1 MSRTDDVLP
10 SAEKVLD
17 TVTPPSVGR
26 PNREM
31 ATVVRARGVVAPL
44 VSPVSGAR
52 LAGQPTV
59 LGARS
64 ALMDTLVRER
74 ERSGSVCVPT
84 AHS

>member
-31 ATVVRARGVVAPL
+31 DTIGRSYALGVLLLLLPFLPYLALAWVAR
-44 VSPVSGAR
+44 R
-52 LAGQPTV
+52 LF
-59 LGARS
+59 S
-64 ALMDTLVRER
+64 ALDPREKR
-74 ERSGSVCVPT
+74 
-84 AHS
+84 